1 MTFGR
6 HGTLYVLHVSFFE
19 TANDEISNDTKDL
32 AELIKIKESSIK
44 IVCKQFF
51 FCGNIIMFFL
61 YIILFGTHIDA
72 CELTVLSELFCYL
85 SRTKNEDRKRK
96 RKKSDST
103 WARYIHKGPCPDF
116 IYM

>member
-44 IVCKQFF
+44 IVCKHFF
-51 FCGNIIMFFL
+51 FV
-61 YIILFGTHIDA
+61 GT
-72 CELTVLSELFCYL
+72 
-85 SRTKNEDRKRK
+85 
-96 RKKSDST
+96 
-103 WARYIHKGPCPDF
+103 
-116 IYM
+116 

>member
-1 MTFGR
+1 M
-6 HGTLYVLHVSFFE
+6 
-19 TANDEISNDTKDL
+19 IP
-32 AELIKIKESSIK
+32 KIWLNLSKSKSSIK
-44 IVCKQFF
+44 NVCKQF
-51 FCGNIIMFFL
+51 FCGNIIIFFF

-72 CELTVLSELFCYL
+72 CELTALSGIFCYL

-96 RKKSDST
+96 GKKSVST